1 LLTFLTS
8 LGHSLLHYD
17 IVRNIRKAKMKKKL
31 KIPKD
36 MPILCVV
43 AKKWKVVVLGE

>member
-1 LLTFLTS
+1 
-8 LGHSLLHYD
+8 
-17 IVRNIRKAKMKKKL
+17 MKKKL

>member
-17 IVRNIRKAKMKKKL
+17 IVRNIRKSKMKKVKD
-31 KIPKD
+31 IPKD
-36 MPILCVV
+36 MLILCVV